1 MAPANPIKSF
11 LNIKIS
17 INIRAPASTGLWSM
31 AVLHI
36 PHLGDVKPGRGRLRG
51 EGALQPMPR

>member
-1 MAPANPIKSF
+1 MAPANPIKNF

-17 INIRAPASTGLWSM
+17 INIRAPAFTGLRSM

-36 PHLGDVKPGRGRLRG
+36 PHLGDVKPAMGRLRG
-51 EGALQPMPR
+51 EGALQPIPR